1 MSMKACTETDFA
13 GPSACPGVP
22 GMIGGFELPTIS
34 PRRQAVLASE
44 RRYSLREQSFG
55 GRKVTKYAEKKSV

>member
-1 MSMKACTETDFA
+1 
-13 GPSACPGVP
+13 
-22 GMIGGFELPTIS
+22 MIGGFELPTIS